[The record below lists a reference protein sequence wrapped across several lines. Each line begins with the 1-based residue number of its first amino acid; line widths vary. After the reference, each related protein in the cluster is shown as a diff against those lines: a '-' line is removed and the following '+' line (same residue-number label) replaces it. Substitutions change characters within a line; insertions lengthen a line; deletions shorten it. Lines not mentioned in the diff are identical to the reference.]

1 MEVAA
6 LTAFLSPFLPALMR
20 AGESAVEAAATRV
33 GSEALEHAKA
43 LWARLRP
50 KVDEK
55 PAAAEAARK
64 VADAPDDKRWQTA
77 LELQIEELL
86 ADDTDLAR
94 EIASLWERANAAG
107 VVAVGERSVAVQ
119 GDVSGTIITG
129 DSANVDR

>member
-20 AGESAVEAAATRV
+20 AGESALEAAATRA
-33 GSEALEHAKA
+33 GGEALEHAKA

-50 KVDEK
+50 KVEEK
-55 PAAAEAARK
+55 PAAAEAAGK
-64 VADAPDDKRWQTA
+64 VAEAPDDPRWQTA
-77 LELQIEELL
+77 LELQLEELL
-86 ADDTDLAR
+86 AADSDLAG
-94 EIASLWERANAAG
+94 EIASLWEQASAAG
-107 VVAVGERSVAVQ
+107 VVAAGERSVAVR

>member
-20 AGESAVEAAATRV
+20 AGESAVEAAAT
-33 GSEALEHAKA
+33 GIAGEALEHAKA

-50 KVDEK
+50 KVEEK
-55 PAAAEAARK
+55 PAAAQAARK

-86 ADDTDLAR
+86 AEDQSLAR
-94 EIASLWERANAAG
+94 EIASLWEQANAAG

-129 DSANVDR
+129 DSATVDR

>member
-33 GSEALEHAKA
+33 GAEALEHAKA
-43 LWARLRP
+43 LWSRLRP
-50 KVDEK
+50 KVEEN

-64 VADAPDDKRWQTA
+64 VADTADDPRWQTA
-77 LELQIEELL
+77 LELQIEALL
-86 ADDTDLAR
+86 AEDSGLAQ
-94 EIASLWERANAAG
+94 EIASLWEEANNAG
-107 VVAVGERSVAVQ
+107 VVAVGDRSVAVR